1 MCYLLVD
8 VTANGLSV
16 VDPSLSRYNDSF
28 HHSVRERIDLTPE
41 GLSQTPPPIPATEQ
55 DQLQTILR
63 TLRKLPPDEAERLS
77 VDLSDDEVVVGSER
91 AEQLKLAW
99 ERRQQEL
106 RDAMKSLMKPA
117 EFMGNLTQQLRDK
130 VTHFYHLLASTP
142 SNSEE
147 IRQVTSDMNQLLVD
161 LESLL
166 TDVDNGRDFHTIG
179 AWPDLTSFLSPSLP
193 LSTRSRA
200 AWAIGSAMKNSYDYQ
215 LWTLEPV
222 SLTHPPS
229 NTTCLQLLLNMFQQ
243 SSLLVT
249 SAKPSD
255 AFYDDVIDFAK
266 RTIYAL
272 SSAIRGNIDVQDAI
286 QSHSLDIFYLTL
298 HSFLSTPSIPTSITR
313 KIFSLMSDLLDE
325 RQYIRFELSAEMRDQ
340 LFPATSSPTTSSQH
354 KEVTGT
360 ISLHNTSSS
369 IPALSNDVIHQ
380 MSEHFQNL
388 HLLADHL
395 LSHTPSTSHWSV
407 TSVQL
412 LERYIEQL
420 KSYDDIRDK
429 NDWIATHLTIETML
443 KLFTTYFTQHHQ
455 EHHISALPLFQPHHR
470 SEYDVLFSLLEE
482 VTRSPFFTQNTS
494 FEDIVARGQELNDV
508 INQLT
513 SQSEFCSSSDISSV

>member
-1 MCYLLVD
+1 M
-8 VTANGLSV
+8 
-16 VDPSLSRYNDSF
+16 
-28 HHSVRERIDLTPE
+28 RERIDLTPE

-63 TLRKLPPDEAERLS
+63 TLRKLPPDEAERLF

-130 VTHFYHLLASTP
+130 VSYFHHLIASTS

-161 LESLL
+161 IESLL

-179 AWPDLTSFLSPSLP
+179 AWPDLTSFLSPALP
-193 LSTRSRA
+193 LSTRARA

-229 NTTCLQLLLNMFQQ
+229 NTTCLQLLLDMFQQ
-243 SSLLVT
+243 SSLLLT

-272 SSAIRGNIDVQDAI
+272 SSAIRGNIDVQDTI
-286 QSHSLDIFYLTL
+286 QSHFLDTFYLTL
-298 HSFLSTPSIPTSITR
+298 HSFLRTSSIPTSITR

-340 LFPATSSPTTSSQH
+340 LFPAASSPTTSSQH

-360 ISLHNTSSS
+360 ISLHNTSSP
-369 IPALSNDVIHQ
+369 PALSDDVIHQ
-380 MSEHFQNL
+380 ISEHFQNL
-388 HLLADHL
+388 HLLADQL
-395 LSHTPSTSHWSV
+395 LSYTTSTSHWSV
-407 TSVQL
+407 TSVRL
-412 LERYIEQL
+412 LQRYIEQL
-420 KSYDDIRDK
+420 KSYDDVREK

-443 KLFTTYFTQHHQ
+443 KLFTTYFIQHHQ
-455 EHHISALPLFQPHHR
+455 EYHVVSALPLFQPHHR
-470 SEYDVLFSLLEE
+470 SEYDVLLSLVEE

-494 FEDIVARGQELNDV
+494 FEDIVARGKELNDV

-513 SQSEFCSSSDISSV
+513 SQS